1 MIQDK
6 KSKMANV
13 NRTYR
18 HKVEVLDYVSYENEL
33 LQNEQILMPIMELY
47 VDIKPIRGRELTES
61 STLLLGETTYRITA
75 YYRPEVK
82 TDMYLKWGERYL
94 QIESIFDVSGRE
106 MHMEIMAK
114 EVQKPSGSGDNND
127 IP

>member
-18 HKVEVLDYVSYENEL
+18 HRVEVLDLVSYENEL
-33 LQNEQILMPIMELY
+33 LQNEQILSHVMYLY

-61 STLLLGETTYRITA
+61 NILVGETTYRITG
-75 YYRPEVK
+75 YFRPELE
-82 TDMYLKWGERYL
+82 TDMYLKWGDKYL
-94 QIESIFDVSGRE
+94 LIETILDVSGRE

-114 EVQKPSGSGDNND
+114 EVQRPSGTWF
-127 IP
+127 